1 MKLCLVS
8 TSLNQSTGY
17 SKVAYNMMKELKG
30 VTNLELFHYA
40 VHHVK
45 APYRPV
51 LDGIVVKEN
60 ADFGMDGLQ
69 AFCEEHGVEVVFIYN
84 DVGVTLSYLQKWC
97 PARLWVYLDVVA
109 HGIPPPLLKILDEKA
124 ERIYVMSDY
133 WKSIYPFKNVRVLE
147 HGVDTEVFKVE
158 KSNLRE
164 QMNIPDDAIVFLN
177 ANRNSR
183 RKRLDLTISAFVQF
197 CKRNPSLD
205 AYLLM
210 MTSADG
216 YYNIGNVLY
225 NEIVKHG
232 HDCSKKVKSIQTDK
246 HVFTDDM
253 INKFYNLAD
262 YGINTSTGEGYGLTA
277 LEHLSVGKPQV
288 LTSLPSY
295 TFVTNGAVFVK
306 PTGDREY
313 YEKDDYSGSFH
324 ETFSAKDIAIAMEDV
339 LVIKTDFVPRSWKEV
354 MAPFIEELSKEQTPS
369 PRYTPLA
376 LPEEN
381 SLQELTLP
389 A

>member
-1 MKLCLVS
+1 
-8 TSLNQSTGY
+8 
-17 SKVAYNMMKELKG
+17 
-30 VTNLELFHYA
+30 
-40 VHHVK
+40 
-45 APYRPV
+45 
-51 LDGIVVKEN
+51 
-60 ADFGMDGLQ
+60 
-69 AFCEEHGVEVVFIYN
+69 
-84 DVGVTLSYLQKWC
+84 
-97 PARLWVYLDVVA
+97 
-109 HGIPPPLLKILDEKA
+109 
-124 ERIYVMSDY
+124 MSNY
-133 WKSIYPFKNVRVLE
+133 WKSVYPFKNVRVLE

-164 QMNIPDDAIVFLN
+164 QMNIPETATVFLN

-197 CKRNPSLD
+197 CKRNPAFD
-205 AYLLM
+205 AYLLI

-216 YYNIGNVLY
+216 YYNIANVLF

-232 HDCSKKVKSIQTDK
+232 HDCSKKVKSIHTDK

-262 YGINTSTGEGYGLTA
+262 YGINTSTGEGYELTA
-277 LEHLSVGKPQV
+277 LEHLAVGKPQV

-324 ETFSAKDIAIAMEDV
+324 ETFSSKDIAIAMEDV
-339 LVIKTDFVPRSWKEV
+339 LAIKTDFVPRSWKEV
-354 MAPFIEELSKEQTPS
+354 MASFIEELWTEQTPL

-376 LPEEN
+376 LPERN
-381 SLQELTLP
+381 SRQEITLP

>member
-17 SKVAYNMMKELKG
+17 SKVAYNMMKELSG

-40 VHHVK
+40 VHHVTK
-45 APYRPV
+45 VPYRPV
-51 LDGIVVKEN
+51 LEGITVKEN
-60 ADFGMDGLQ
+60 DDFNVEGLQ
-69 AFCEEHGVEVVFIYN
+69 AFCEEHAVEVVFIYN
-84 DVGVTLSYLQKWC
+84 DIGVTLSYLQKWC
-97 PARLWVYLDVVA
+97 PARLWVYLDTVA

-124 ERIYVMSDY
+124 ERVYVMNDY
-133 WKSIYPFKNVRVLE
+133 WKSVYPFKNVRVLE

-164 QMNIPDDAIVFLN
+164 QMNIPETAVVFLN

-288 LTSLPSY
+288 LTSLPAYHTYMTS
-295 TFVTNGAVFVK
+295 NDAVFVK

-324 ETFSAKDIAIAMEDV
+324 ETFSAKDIAVAMEDV
-339 LVIKTDFVPRSWKEV
+339 LHLKTCFKPRSWKDV
-354 MAPFIEELSKEQTPS
+354 MASFIGESAAS
-369 PRYTPLA
+369 PRYTPSA
-376 LPEEN
+376 LPEEE
-381 SLQELTLP
+381 SQQELRLP